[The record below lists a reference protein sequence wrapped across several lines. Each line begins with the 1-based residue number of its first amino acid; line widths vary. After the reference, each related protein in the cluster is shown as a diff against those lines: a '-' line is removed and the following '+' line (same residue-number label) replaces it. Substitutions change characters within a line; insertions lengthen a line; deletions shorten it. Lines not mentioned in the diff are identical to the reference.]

1 MIWSSGSI
9 TKMHWLIEL
18 EMQETINMNLIN
30 GIHDGEL
37 AGGIKFDKEASHAR
51 LLVGDAG

>member
-1 MIWSSGSI
+1 
-9 TKMHWLIEL
+9 MHWLIEI